1 MYAIFDDNNKFVDF
15 TDVVPRVPNK
25 RYFLYMV
32 GEVKD
37 PDIHSA
43 YLDDKVAKVYCDGY
57 KLIAKLESVCI
68 LKRIYYAIR
77 KFRGIL

>member
-1 MYAIFDDNNKFVDF
+1 MYAIFVDGNKFVDF
-15 TDVVPRVPNK
+15 SDVVPRVPNK
-25 RYFLYMV
+25 RYFLYEV
-32 GEVKD
+32 GEVEN

-43 YLDDKVAKVYCDGY
+43 YLDDKVAKLYCDGY
-57 KLIAKLESVCI
+57 KLLAELESMGI